1 MNDILNRVTK
11 VIQSNT
17 QGGESLILY
26 ALISTLR
33 MEKGGY
39 MFMLRKLRD
48 LSPDNRQLAYELI
61 ELMAKNGNQGLEWE
75 AALKTLDSAIKGL

>member
-1 MNDILNRVTK
+1 MNDILNQVTK
-11 VIQSNT
+11 VIETNPHSA
-17 QGGESLILY
+17 ESLILY

-61 ELMAKNGNQGLEWE
+61 ELMANNGNQGEAWE
-75 AALKTLDSAIKGL
+75 NALVSLDSAIKGL

>member
-1 MNDILNRVTK
+1 MNDILNQVTK
-11 VIQSNT
+11 VIETNPHSA
-17 QGGESLILY
+17 ESLILY

-48 LSPDNRQLAYELI
+48 LSPDKRQLAYELI
-61 ELMAKNGNQGLEWE
+61 ELMANNGNQGEAWE
-75 AALKTLDSAIKGL
+75 NALVSLDSAIKGL

>member
-1 MNDILNRVTK
+1 MNDILNQVTK
-11 VIQSNT
+11 VIETNPHSA
-17 QGGESLILY
+17 ESLILY

-61 ELMAKNGNQGLEWE
+61 ELMAINGNQGEAWE
-75 AALKTLDSAIKGL
+75 NALVSLDSAIKGL